1 MKILSIIRTFS
12 KKDWHWMQKFVQSP
26 VFNQHYSVQK
36 LFLFF
41 RKQGVETEKSYS
53 SDFLHKKAFEKTPFD
68 AAKIHHATHYLL
80 QTTEDYLAWQEWQ
93 QDAGTQRLYLLRAL
107 RRRNL
112 SGMFE
117 DQHQK
122 MEKAAT
128 VQPLRHADHYRFQH
142 ELALENYQHAIQ
154 GSGRSTAEQLQ
165 QFSNLHDVSFLAEK
179 LKYACGIFSH
189 QRLLSQKVD
198 MGLLPL
204 VLQYVES
211 RPDLWQYPA
220 IAVYY
225 HGFQALSHP
234 EEDRHFFAL
243 KQRLTEAATCFPLPE
258 LRAVYLIGVNFCI
271 HRINLRQEQFLREVF
286 ELYQSGLESG
296 VFLEKGQITRPTYTN
311 IAFAAMRLREFDW
324 VLQFLNQYRE
334 HLPETQRQGAY
345 AFNLARYYCEKGDYN
360 QAMPLLLA
368 MDFDDVLHNLA
379 GKAML
384 AKMYWETEE
393 IVALD
398 SLLASFSAYLRRKRQ
413 LSEQQRQAYRNFVHF
428 LKQSLALPPGNKAR
442 KAKLR
447 NEILLCALLAEK
459 EWLLRINE

>member
-1 MKILSIIRTFS
+1 MKILTVFRTFT

-26 VFNQHYSVQK
+26 VFNQHESVQK
-36 LFLFF
+36 LFQFF
-41 RKQGVETEKSYS
+41 RKQEVKTEKSYS
-53 SDFLHKKAFEKTPFD
+53 SDFLYQKVFAKTSFNP
-68 AAKIHHATHYLL
+68 AKIHHATHYLL

-93 QDAGTQRLYLLRAL
+93 QDTTSQRLHLLKAL

-112 SGMFE
+112 AGMFE
-117 DQHQK
+117 EQL
-122 MEKAAT
+122 EKTEKSADA
-128 VQPLRHADHYRFQH
+128 QPLRHADHFRFRH

-189 QRLLSQKVD
+189 QRLLPQKVD
-198 MGLLPL
+198 MGLLPM

-211 RPDLWQYPA
+211 HPELWQFPA
-220 IAVYY
+220 ITVYY
-225 HGFQALSHP
+225 HGFLALSHP

-243 KQRLTEAATCFPLPE
+243 KERLAEAATCFPLPE

-296 VFLEKGQITRPTYTN
+296 VFLEQGQITRLTYTN

-324 VLQFLNQYRE
+324 VLQYLNNYRE
-334 HLPETQRQGAY
+334 HLPESQRQGAY
-345 AFNLARYYCEKGDYN
+345 AFNLARYYCEKGDYK

-379 GKAML
+379 AKAML
-384 AKMYWETEE
+384 AKMYWETGEM
-393 IVALD
+393 VALD

-413 LSEQQRQAYRNFVHF
+413 LSEQQRQAYRNFVIF
-428 LKQSLALPPGNKAR
+428 LKKSIALPPGNKTR

-447 NEILLCALLAEK
+447 EEIQLCALLAEK
-459 EWLLRINE
+459 EWLVRIND